1 MHTFLLISNH
11 AHPNPNLSGFL
22 VAATSVI
29 SKETATNEG
38 LRCFF
43 VVLFF
48 LIVFL
53 QLDFD

>member
-38 LRCFF
+38 LGCFF